1 MVKKKDREKKPA
13 DLTPEERQQMA
24 DVLTRKIAALMSD
37 FLKKTGCIVSEITIM
52 SHGTPGV
59 NGQASVTQT
68 VNLRYGVPEFMQ
80 RPKIEINN
88 G

>member
-37 FLKKTGCIVSEITIM
+37 FLKKNRVHRFRDHHYEPRHAGCQRS
-52 SHGTPGV
+52 GV
-59 NGQASVTQT
+59 RDPDGESS
-68 VNLRYGVPEFMQ
+68 LRGP
-80 RPKIEINN
+80 
-88 G
+88 